1 MSFGKFNL
9 SRWAIVNASLTRYL
23 MVALMVLGIGAYFQ
37 LGQDEDPPFTFRV
50 MVIHTMWP
58 GATATQMSD
67 QVADKIEKILQEV
80 PYADKIR
87 SFSHPGE
94 STIIFQVKDSSPPKD
109 VANIFYTVRKK
120 INDSRSVLPVGVQGP
135 FFNDDFGDTYG
146 VIYAMSAKGYTP
158 AEVRDFTVYVRQRLL
173 QVKDVGKVDIYGLQD
188 EQVYVELSRKRMA
201 QYGLSPA
208 TVAQQLNQQNAI
220 EGGGNLESK
229 NFSLPIRVGGPFE
242 NVSDLK
248 AMPLRSPTGASLRLG
263 DIAEVRRSPVD
274 PAESKVRYQ
283 GEELVALGVSMAR
296 GGDIVQLGKVLASA
310 TQAIEKDLPS
320 GVSLSLIQNQPQVVA
335 GSVKEFLGTLLEALI
350 IVLLVSLLALGLHK
364 NPWRI
369 DPWPGLVV
377 AISIPLVMAVTF
389 LVMYLSGVGLH
400 KISLGSLIIALGLL
414 VDDAIIVVEMMVRK
428 LEEGADR
435 LKAVTAAY
443 ELTAMPMLTGTL
455 ITAVGFL
462 PIGIAKSAVG
472 EYTFAIFAVTA
483 AALVIS
489 WFVSV
494 LFVPY
499 LGYLLLKKPAHATP
513 AGESHEHFDTPFYQR
528 FKSVVSWCI
537 DNRKKTI
544 IATIASFFIGI
555 IGMGQVQQQFFPDSS
570 RPEILIDLYMAEG
583 TSFEATEDAAKRVES
598 TILAQKGVQSVTMWI
613 GNGAP
618 RFFLPLDIIFPRTSV
633 AQAIIIAEPAER
645 DRLVKELPT
654 HLGEAVPDARI
665 RTKLLPNGPPVA
677 YPVQFRIVGSDPIK
691 LKEIS
696 LQFKEMMRQSPL
708 LNGVNDNWNE
718 NQPVAKIE
726 VDTAKARELGVPPQV
741 IAQTLSSHFGGVTIG
756 QYRESDRL
764 LPIVLRL
771 PRHERDQIADINDTM
786 LATVT
791 GTPVPLARIAQVKV
805 VWEPA
810 TVWREN
816 REYALTVQ
824 ADVNPGVQGPTATT
838 VLMGQFKPLIDQ
850 LPPGYRIDIGG
861 SVEES
866 SKGQMSIMAG
876 MPIML
881 FITFTLLV
889 IQLKSTSRAFL
900 VLLTGPLGI
909 CGVAMSLLLLNRP
922 FGFVAL
928 LGFIALLGMIMR
940 NSVILIDQIEQ
951 GRAAGVAARQA
962 IIDACVSRY
971 RPIILTAAAAVL
983 AMIPLSRSVFWG
995 PMAVAIMGGLIVA
1008 TALTL
1013 LSLPAMYAAWFKID
1027 KQTP

>member
-1 MSFGKFNL
+1 M
-9 SRWAIVNASLTRYL
+9 
-23 MVALMVLGIGAYFQ
+23 
-37 LGQDEDPPFTFRV
+37 
-50 MVIHTMWP
+50 
-58 GATATQMSD
+58 
-67 QVADKIEKILQEV
+67 
-80 PYADKIR
+80 
-87 SFSHPGE
+87 
-94 STIIFQVKDSSPPKD
+94 
-109 VANIFYTVRKK
+109 
-120 INDSRSVLPVGVQGP
+120 
-135 FFNDDFGDTYG
+135 
-146 VIYAMSAKGYTP
+146 
-158 AEVRDFTVYVRQRLL
+158 
-173 QVKDVGKVDIYGLQD
+173 
-188 EQVYVELSRKRMA
+188 
-201 QYGLSPA
+201 
-208 TVAQQLNQQNAI
+208 
-220 EGGGNLESK
+220 
-229 NFSLPIRVGGPFE
+229 
-242 NVSDLK
+242 
-248 AMPLRSPTGASLRLG
+248 
-263 DIAEVRRSPVD
+263 
-274 PAESKVRYQ
+274 
-283 GEELVALGVSMAR
+283 
-296 GGDIVQLGKVLASA
+296 
-310 TQAIEKDLPS
+310 
-320 GVSLSLIQNQPQVVA
+320 
-335 GSVKEFLGTLLEALI
+335 
-350 IVLLVSLLALGLHK
+350 
-364 NPWRI
+364 
-369 DPWPGLVV
+369 
-377 AISIPLVMAVTF
+377 
-389 LVMYLSGVGLH
+389 
-400 KISLGSLIIALGLL
+400 
-414 VDDAIIVVEMMVRK
+414 
-428 LEEGADR
+428 
-435 LKAVTAAY
+435 
-443 ELTAMPMLTGTL
+443 
-455 ITAVGFL
+455 
-462 PIGIAKSAVG
+462 
-472 EYTFAIFAVTA
+472 
-483 AALVIS
+483 
-489 WFVSV
+489 
-494 LFVPY
+494 
-499 LGYLLLKKPAHATP
+499 
-513 AGESHEHFDTPFYQR
+513 
-528 FKSVVSWCI
+528 
-537 DNRKKTI
+537 
-544 IATIASFFIGI
+544 
-555 IGMGQVQQQFFPDSS
+555 
-570 RPEILIDLYMAEG
+570 
-583 TSFEATEDAAKRVES
+583 
-598 TILAQKGVQSVTMWI
+598 
-613 GNGAP
+613 
-618 RFFLPLDIIFPRTSV
+618 
-633 AQAIIIAEPAER
+633 
-645 DRLVKELPT
+645 
-654 HLGEAVPDARI
+654 
-665 RTKLLPNGPPVA
+665 
-677 YPVQFRIVGSDPIK
+677 
-691 LKEIS
+691 
-696 LQFKEMMRQSPL
+696 
-708 LNGVNDNWNE
+708 
-718 NQPVAKIE
+718 
-726 VDTAKARELGVPPQV
+726 